1 MVARELPRDQLPII
15 PSPGAQCLGQGAGG
29 LSGFAVVA
37 ASSREH
43 RGLLFLLVSTGT
55 SPALLGRPLL
65 LPLARERG
73 GRGERGI
80 RRSYCERHPGMA
92 RHPLVSPLAA
102 ANRSVLALSTALSV
116 PPLADPKDKDYHKAL
131 LCVCARGGR
140 GWRGSPLPW
149 ALAAQGQPGTDGK
162 TLDPTPSRHP
172 GLTSHQQPDIAGSG
186 PCPPSLPLPL
196 PSNNGALNP
205 SPCGRV
211 PHP

>member
-102 ANRSVLALSTALSV
+102 ANPISISFEHCTVCPSPGRPQGQGLSQGAV
-116 PPLADPKDKDYHKAL
+116 V
-131 LCVCARGGR
+131 CVCARGEGVE
-140 GWRGSPLPW
+140 
-149 ALAAQGQPGTDGK
+149 GQPL
-162 TLDPTPSRHP
+162 TL
-172 GLTSHQQPDIAGSG
+172 GSG
-186 PCPPSLPLPL
+186 CTGATWDRWENIGPYTLPPPRTDLPP
-196 PSNNGALNP
+196 AT
-205 SPCGRV
+205 
-211 PHP
+211 